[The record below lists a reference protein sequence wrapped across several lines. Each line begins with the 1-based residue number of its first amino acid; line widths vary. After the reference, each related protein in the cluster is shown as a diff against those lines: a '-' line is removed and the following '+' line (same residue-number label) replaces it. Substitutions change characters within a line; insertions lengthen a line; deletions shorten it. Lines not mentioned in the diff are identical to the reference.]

1 MTDPFVIAK
10 IEREHEFL
18 FRVLN
23 RFVALTPH
31 SRCTDELGCSCTPE
45 AAAVYQQQLDDFSL
59 TFIGMMQ
66 EHFAGEERLM
76 RAPRAQR
83 EIHAI
88 FEAHKEA
95 HANMAEKMA
104 NALGA
109 ATSQQQRAEISDL
122 LIHWLT
128 EHIDTHDK
136 VLNDWVTGSAAA

>member
-1 MTDPFVIAK
+1 MTDKFVIAK

-18 FRVLN
+18 LSELD
-23 RFVALTPH
+23 RFSASMPNPK
-31 SRCTDELGCSCTPE
+31 STDELGCNCTPE
-45 AAAVYQQQLDDFSL
+45 AAAVYQNQLDDFSM
-59 TFIGMMQ
+59 TFICMMQ
-66 EHFAGEERLM
+66 HHFADEERLM

-88 FEAHKEA
+88 FESHKEA

-109 ATSQQQRAEISDL
+109 ATSQQQRAEILDL
-122 LIHWLT
+122 ITHWLT

-136 VLNDWVTGSAAA
+136 VLIDWVTGSIE